1 MAIKGVLRS
10 GFMQLR
16 VLELEKAVDH
26 YVRVIGLT
34 EVCRT
39 EDGRVCLKAYDEFDH
54 HSLILREASET
65 GMDFMG
71 FKVESPEV
79 LADFEQKTKEFGLEC
94 ESIPANSDQPG
105 FGRRVAVQLPTGHRI
120 DLYAEVE
127 LATDIPGINN
137 PNIWQREPHGMG
149 VSCFDHALLY
159 GPNAKEAVR
168 YFTEVLGLSLVEV
181 TKTPDGKENLAVWL
195 SANNKA
201 HDLAILQYDQPGK
214 LHHVAFKL
222 DSWEQ
227 IGRAADLISINDIAL
242 DAGPM
247 RHGITRG
254 QTIYFFDP
262 SGNRNEVY
270 AGGYSYFPD
279 MPLRVWDFDHVGKG
293 IFYYTRELNDR
304 FLSVVS

>member
-1 MAIKGVLRS
+1 MAITGVLRS

-16 VLELEKAVDH
+16 VLEMDKALDH
-26 YVRVIGLT
+26 YVKVLGLS
-34 EVCRT
+34 EVGRT
-39 EDGRVCLKAYDEFDH
+39 EDGRVMLKAYDEFDH
-54 HSLILREASET
+54 HSLTLRQAENA
-65 GMDFMG
+65 GMDYMG
-71 FKVESPEV
+71 FKIDSPET
-79 LADFEQKTKEFGLEC
+79 LADFEEKTKAFGLKTW
-94 ESIPANSDQPG
+94 SIDAASDQPG
-105 FGRRVAVQLPTGHRI
+105 FGRRVAVELPTGHRI

-127 LATDIPGINN
+127 LSDQGPGVSN
-137 PNIWQREPHGMG
+137 PEIWKNQPHGMG
-149 VSCFDHALLY
+149 VLNFDHALLY
-159 GPNAKEAVR
+159 GPNSAEAVR
-168 YFTEVLGLSLVEV
+168 YFTEVLGMSIVEV
-181 TKTPDGKENLAVWL
+181 AKMPDGETNLAVWL

-201 HDLAILQYDQPGK
+201 HDLAILEFDQPGK

-222 DSWEQ
+222 DSWDD
-227 IGRAADLISINDIAL
+227 IGRAADLISINEVAL

-270 AGGYSYFPD
+270 AGGYAYFPD
-279 MPLRVWDFDHVGKG
+279 MPTRVWNFENVGKG